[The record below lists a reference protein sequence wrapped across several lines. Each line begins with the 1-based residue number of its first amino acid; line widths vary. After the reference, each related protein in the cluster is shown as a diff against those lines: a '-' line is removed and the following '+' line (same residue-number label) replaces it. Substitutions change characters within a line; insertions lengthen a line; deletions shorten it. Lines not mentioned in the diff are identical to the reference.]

1 MSSMA
6 KGVSLGMTTVAV
18 AVVFLVAFLWVGP
31 GQDALL
37 ATQPASALFDEELV
51 EGIYER
57 VSPAVVEV
65 DTGNGIGVDLV
76 PLGKGSG
83 FLIDADGHIVTNNHV
98 VEGAGNVT
106 VTFSNGISAE
116 ASILGRDIAN
126 DLALLKVDPSVVE
139 GIEPV
144 VLGDSSALRPG
155 QLAIAIGNPFGLE
168 GSITVGV
175 VSQVGRSLPTDLRRP
190 ISGVVQTDALIN
202 PGNSGGPLLDSS
214 GAVIGINTAIQVSQT
229 GGVQRGIGFA
239 VPVDTLK
246 RDLPRLMVE
255 AIVRPPW
262 LGIEAVGLDASLA
275 ERLGLSVDSG
285 VYIVGVVPESP
296 ADDAGLVESG
306 VDSRRGPAAGGDI
319 ISAVDG
325 NAISSV
331 GDLVEQLNASAPGDQ
346 VTLTVVRG
354 SESLDIEVTLA
365 EWRDDL
371 NQRVERRFESIPPD
385 GEDREFPSDRFRRF
399 FCHPNDDD
407 NGDDD
412 KSQCERFRQFSPPFG
427 NGNGEFPRDFFERFF
442 ERRSGK

>member
-190 ISGVVQTDALIN
+190 ISGVVQTDA
-202 PGNSGGPLLDSS
+202 
-214 GAVIGINTAIQVSQT
+214 
-229 GGVQRGIGFA
+229 
-239 VPVDTLK
+239 
-246 RDLPRLMVE
+246 
-255 AIVRPPW
+255 
-262 LGIEAVGLDASLA
+262 
-275 ERLGLSVDSG
+275 
-285 VYIVGVVPESP
+285 
-296 ADDAGLVESG
+296 
-306 VDSRRGPAAGGDI
+306 
-319 ISAVDG
+319 
-325 NAISSV
+325 
-331 GDLVEQLNASAPGDQ
+331 
-346 VTLTVVRG
+346 
-354 SESLDIEVTLA
+354 
-365 EWRDDL
+365 
-371 NQRVERRFESIPPD
+371 PD
-385 GEDREFPSDRFRRF
+385 
-399 FCHPNDDD
+399 
-407 NGDDD
+407 
-412 KSQCERFRQFSPPFG
+412 
-427 NGNGEFPRDFFERFF
+427 
-442 ERRSGK
+442 